1 MKTVF
6 AIGLTALSLLSTPVL
21 AQDNEGQE
29 VNDPA
34 SAAGV
39 LKARQEEAA
48 VIRHFPGVA
57 HRDGDVLT
65 ISRGGHP
72 VARFADSGI
81 QHCDGMGTCNVWR
94 FLGLIT
100 LQTAPGRREAYAELR
115 YLDGEGDSFLLIGEN
130 GEAAWLDE
138 KPLVSPDGRYVAT
151 GETEGLDDASLTI
164 TDWASPGHRTQA
176 AFKSPCE
183 PVKWFDAQT
192 FRVICSRTDGTGT
205 YKFDYDLGTVRQT
218 GPDSWQLKQ
227 TDIVDDYL
235 TRKPAVDPGFKPQS
249 ETAAFAIKPE
259 KSAKEQADDDA
270 YDRQIGYEKLN

>member
-6 AIGLTALSLLSTPVL
+6 AICLTALSLLSTSVS
-21 AQDNEGQE
+21 AQDSEGRE

-34 SAAGV
+34 STAGV
-39 LKARQEEAA
+39 LKARQEEAG
-48 VIRHFPGVA
+48 VIRNFPSIA
-57 HRDGDVLT
+57 HRDGNMLT

-72 VARFADSGI
+72 VARFTDSGI
-81 QHCDGMGTCNVWR
+81 QHCDGSGTCNVWR

-100 LQTAPGRREAYAELR
+100 LQTAPGRHEAYAELR

-164 TDWASPGHRTQA
+164 IDWASPGHRIQA

-183 PVKWFDAQT
+183 PIEWSDAKT
-192 FRVICSRTDGTGT
+192 FSVICSRTDGAGT
-205 YKFDYDLGTVRQT
+205 YRFDYVLGTVRQT
-218 GPDSWQLKQ
+218 VSDSWQLKQ

-235 TRKPAVDPGFKPQS
+235 TRKPAIDRGFKPRS
-249 ETAAFAIKPE
+249 ETADFAIRPE

-270 YDRQIGYEKLN
+270 YDRNAGYEKLN